1 LTVFARLLAV
11 CLFLSL
17 TAQAW
22 STEKP
27 TKPRADEKDGEKDGL
42 VEQCPRDMPKRC
54 ACIEYDGGIRVVPV
68 LKARKGG
75 AKILW
80 IGPRPKQ

>member
-1 LTVFARLLAV
+1 LTVSASLLLLAL
-11 CLFLSL
+11 LFPF
-17 TAQAW
+17 TANASGTREVTQPA
-22 STEKP
+22 TIEK
-27 TKPRADEKDGEKDGL
+27 AVL

-54 ACIEYDGGIRVVPV
+54 ACVEYEGGIRVVPV

-80 IGPRPKQ
+80 IGPRPK